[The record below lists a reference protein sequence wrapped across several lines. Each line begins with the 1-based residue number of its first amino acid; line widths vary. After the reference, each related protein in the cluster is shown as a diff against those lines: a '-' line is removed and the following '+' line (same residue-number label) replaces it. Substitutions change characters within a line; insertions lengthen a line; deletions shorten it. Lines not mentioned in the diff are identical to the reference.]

1 LAAGVALGGLPTCTE
16 LARSAQAQ
24 TSATIKPAFTP
35 DRLNAK
41 GALTL
46 TIDYSGGEAA
56 VPSPVRRLVMML
68 PAGLGLDIPTL
79 RSCGATRL
87 LVRGASGCPAQ
98 SKIGSGRALIEAD
111 AGSQLIT
118 ESLTLSLFL
127 GPLQGFQATFEVL
140 GQGYTPLLKRIVL
153 RGTVIPG
160 RSPYGEELVMSI
172 PPIPTVPLEPD
183 ASVAELTL
191 TVGAS
196 AHRLAG
202 DANTIVVPPACPAGG
217 FPFAA
222 ETTYADGF
230 TGSSLATASCPR

>member
-1 LAAGVALGGLPTCTE
+1 MAAGLVLGGLPAYTE
-16 LARSAQAQ
+16 LAGSAQAQ
-24 TSATIKPAFTP
+24 TSATIEPAFTP
-35 DRLNAK
+35 DRLNAE

-46 TIDYSGGEAA
+46 TIDYSAGEAA

-68 PAGLGLDIPTL
+68 PAGLGLNIPTL
-79 RSCGATRL
+79 RSCSATRL

-98 SKIGSGRALIEAD
+98 SKLGGGHALIEAD

-118 ESLTLSLFL
+118 ERITLSLFL
-127 GPLQGFQATFEVL
+127 GPLQGFQPTFEVL
-140 GQGYTPLLKRIVL
+140 GQGHTPLLRRIVL

-160 RSPYGEELVMSI
+160 HSPYGEELMMSI

-196 AHRLAG
+196 AHRLAA
-202 DANTIVVPPACPAGG
+202 DANTIVVPPGCPVGG

-222 ETTYADGF
+222 ETTYADGL
-230 TGSSLATASCPR
+230 TGSSLATAFCPR